1 MLSVNYVN
9 SEDGGELKS
18 GFVSSEQ
25 AEQYIQDAFCNG
37 DVDEGDILQLLQD
50 GEVVAEYSKE
60 EFDC

>member
-1 MLSVNYVN
+1 MLSVKYANN
-9 SEDGGELKS
+9 EDGGELKS

-25 AEQYIQDAFCNG
+25 AEQFIRDSFCNG

-50 GEVVAEYSKE
+50 GEVVAEYTAA

>member
-1 MLSVNYVN
+1 MLSVNFVN

-25 AEQYIQDAFCNG
+25 ARQFIQDAFCNG
-37 DVDEGDILQLLQD
+37 DVDESDILQLVQD
-50 GEVVAEYSKE
+50 GEVIAEYIKE

>member
-1 MLSVNYVN
+1 MLLVRYANT
-9 SEDGGELKS
+9 EDGGELKS

-25 AEQYIQDAFCNG
+25 AEQFIRDSFCNG

-50 GEVVAEYSKE
+50 GEVVAEYTAA